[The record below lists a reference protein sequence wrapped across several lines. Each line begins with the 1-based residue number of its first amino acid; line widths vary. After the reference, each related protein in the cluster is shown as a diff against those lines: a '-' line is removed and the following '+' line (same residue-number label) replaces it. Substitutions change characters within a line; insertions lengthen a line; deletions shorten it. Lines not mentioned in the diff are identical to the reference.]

1 MIFLLLAILSANWAF
16 QGEVINLTLSEPATV
31 YLDECMFFEHSL
43 NSSENLA
50 PGNYRIVLSY
60 GCEGFKS
67 ILVKGAQEE
76 RLILEVK
83 KLGNLSEELTKLQ
96 KNLIILQRENENLK
110 SRASYLQS
118 LVEIINSINVD
129 LYDRIK
135 DLTEKNAKLNQ
146 ELEFTKS
153 ELQNCSKDIVLM
165 NQKISNLQLRISELE
180 KNNSELKATLKS
192 TEESLKS
199 SAFYSEIFKNST
211 LLLIATLVGIFLA
224 FLRRY

>member
-1 MIFLLLAILSANWAF
+1 MILLLLAILSANSAF
-16 QGEVINLTLSEPATV
+16 QGEVINLTLSEQATV

-60 GCEGFKS
+60 GCDGFKS
-67 ILVKGAQEE
+67 ILVKGTQEE

-83 KLGNLSEELTKLQ
+83 KLGNFSEELTKLQ
-96 KNLIILQRENENLK
+96 KNLILLQKENENLK

-153 ELQNCSKDIVLM
+153 ELQNCSRDIVSM

-180 KNNSELKATLKS
+180 KNNSELERTLKS

-211 LLLIATLVGIFLA
+211 LLLIAIVVGIFLA

>member
-60 GCEGFKS
+60 GCEGFKP

-83 KLGNLSEELTKLQ
+83 KPGNLSEELTKLQ

>member
-60 GCEGFKS
+60 GCEGFKP

>member
-96 KNLIILQRENENLK
+96 KNLTILQRENENLK